1 MALPNTLTN
10 LIPTIY
16 TARDQVSRELTGF
29 IPAVNLDANSTRAAK
44 DQVIRSAFVPSVSS
58 AAVTPG
64 VTVPAGDGQTIP
76 SKTLTIDTV
85 ESVLIPY
92 SGEEALSLNESGV
105 DTIKANQISQAMRT
119 LVNKVELSVAGLH
132 KQASRGIGAAATNP
146 FASTVN
152 NLNYARQILVDN
164 GSGTMDLQAVIN
176 TTAGA
181 ALRNLTHLTGVN
193 TSGSD
198 TLLRQG
204 ILLPLFGV
212 DVRESAQV
220 VDFTKGTGAAYAVDN
235 IGGYAIGATTI
246 HVDTG
251 TGTFLPGDCIT
262 FAGDTNIYVVK
273 TGFAGDGDGDIVLQ
287 EPGLK
292 KALANDVLVTFIA
305 THSANMV
312 FRRGAIGLAIRP
324 PAMGADLATDSM
336 LVTDPVSGITFDIR
350 TYPGYGMSQLF
361 VGLAWGCVAW
371 KPEHIAKLIG

>member
-1 MALPNTLTN
+1 MALPNTLTD

-16 TARDQVSRELTGF
+16 EARDQVSRELTGF
-29 IPAVNLDANSTRAAK
+29 IPSVMLDASASRAAVN
-44 DQVIRSAFVPSVSS
+44 QVIRSSVAPSVASS
-58 AAVTPG
+58 SITPG
-64 VTVPAGDGQTIP
+64 VTVPAGDGQTIG
-76 SKTLTIDTV
+76 SKTLSITTS
-85 ESVLIPY
+85 EKVLIPW
-92 SGEEALSLNESGV
+92 SGEEMLSVNESGV
-105 DTIKANQISQAMRT
+105 DTLRRDQISQAMRT
-119 LVNKVELSVAGLH
+119 LVNKAELAVAGLH
-132 KQASRGIGAAATNP
+132 VHASRGYGAAATNP

-152 NLNYARQILVDN
+152 SVNYARQILVDN
-164 GSGTMDLQAVIN
+164 GAGEVDLQAVIN

-181 ALRNLTHLTGVN
+181 ALRSLTHISGVN
-193 TSGSD
+193 TSGND
-198 TLLRQG
+198 TLLRRG
-204 ILLPLFGV
+204 ILLPLSGL
-212 DVRESAQV
+212 DIRESAQV

-235 IGGYAIGATTI
+235 VGGYAIGATTI

-350 TYPGYGMSQLF
+350 TYPGFGMSQLF